1 MEPVRKIS
9 IDECKQA
16 IESRHG
22 GTATLIQSVPVH
34 ETDSALTSWKGIVHV
49 FDLRGQPGGAFRA
62 YIFSNDGE
70 NEEFR
75 LFSILHSPEIY
86 SPMLAARAAKAA
98 VASTSR

>member
-1 MEPVRKIS
+1 MRKIS

-22 GTATLIQSVPVH
+22 GTATFIQSVPVH
-34 ETDSALTSWKGIVHV
+34 ETDRALTSWKGIVHV
-49 FDLRGQPGGAFRA
+49 FDLRGQPDGAFRA
-62 YIFSNDGE
+62 YICSDDGE
-70 NEEFR
+70 GEEFR

-98 VASTSR
+98 AARTFR